1 MVPRAALLKA
11 GRLGVRRDMCRL
23 RSWLPKSVPARRCQ
37 DKGLLPSSPLGHPST
52 CCGSDPQTLLQAGGA
67 RSGSSLCS
75 WTYSQGGGCR
85 ETQAEENPRARTQG
99 VCMVVMFTTMMGK
112 KRVVNAARGQVQF
125 SAGPEGL
132 TSAGTEGG
140 EVFV

>member
-1 MVPRAALLKA
+1 MAPTHRLCYRQEERGRAAA
-11 GRLGVRRDMCRL
+11 Y
-23 RSWLPKSVPARRCQ
+23 VPGHTARV
-37 DKGLLPSSPLGHPST
+37 
-52 CCGSDPQTLLQAGGA
+52 
-67 RSGSSLCS
+67 
-75 WTYSQGGGCR
+75 GGCR
-85 ETQAEENPRARTQG
+85 ETQAEEDPRARSQG
-99 VCMVVMFTTMMGK
+99 VRMVVMFTTMMGK